1 MEMHYKHEIETLQQL
16 QEETVKKL
24 EALQNLYEE
33 TVKKR
38 EENVLEALQ
47 KLSEPSL
54 WLVSS
59 KKQKR
64 TGE

>member
-1 MEMHYKHEIETLQQL
+1 MEMHYKHEIETLQKL

-24 EALQNLYEE
+24 EASQNLYEE

-38 EENVLEALQ
+38 EENVQ
-47 KLSEPSL
+47 SEPSL

-59 KKQKR
+59 KKKKER
-64 TGE
+64 KNKWIEV